1 MSTYI
6 HESDLSGD
14 ETFHDIGNLRLLI
27 LSRDDINNHERQFGT
42 LPGSSDEMQIL
53 RDPNRKMLQIS
64 QIWDIFIR
72 ALIIYASNL
81 YSCID
86 NLIPFQ
92 LMYNTL
98 IYTKK

>member
-1 MSTYI
+1 MPVWNSPWI
-6 HESDLSGD
+6 E
-14 ETFHDIGNLRLLI
+14 R
-27 LSRDDINNHERQFGT
+27 RDSNVERSEPEDAPDFA
-42 LPGSSDEMQIL
+42 
-53 RDPNRKMLQIS
+53 
-64 QIWDIFIR
+64 IWDIFIR

-81 YSCID
+81 YGCID

>member
-1 MSTYI
+1 M
-6 HESDLSGD
+6 ELSLD
-14 ETFHDIGNLRLLI
+14 RVTRCRFE
-27 LSRDDINNHERQFGT
+27 
-42 LPGSSDEMQIL
+42 GSEPEDAP
-53 RDPNRKMLQIS
+53 DFA
-64 QIWDIFIR
+64 IWDIFIR